1 MNEIRV
7 GQDLYELN
15 VDDKLRPSVE
25 RNISGR
31 TQMDIEIDSLVIPE
45 KPFFLNKIILLLRWY
60 RKIFSTKLGHRCVFD
75 PSCSRYCEIAIRNQ
89 GILRGLCLTINRLF
103 RCRPSNGGVD
113 LPKGGIS

>member
-1 MNEIRV
+1 MNKIRV

-15 VDDKLRPSVE
+15 VDEKLRPSIE

-31 TQMDIEIDSLVIPE
+31 TQMDIEIDTLNIPNN
-45 KPFFLNKIILLLRWY
+45 PFFLNKLIVLLRWY
-60 RKIFSTKLGHRCVFD
+60 RKSLSRKIGHRCVFD

-89 GILRGLCLTINRLF
+89 GILRGLYLTFNRLL
-103 RCRPSNGGVD
+103 RCRPKNGGVD